1 MFCFF
6 SSRRRHTICALWTG
20 VQTCALPIFGYQ
32 QKCDRGYPRT
42 DDIIGSENVE
52 ACGEPKINGCERQP
66 RPRRCGYARH
76 KAGGLMWLIIC
87 INIGIEARKAESA
100 ASSVRQGNDPS
111 EIGPGLESSEERRV
125 GKECVRTSRSR
136 WSA

>member
-1 MFCFF
+1 MTHAFPTR
-6 SSRRRHTICALWTG
+6 SASDLSDIRAQEEITPAIC
-20 VQTCALPIFGYQ
+20 CHIGYH
-32 QKCDRGYPRT
+32 QKGDRGYPRT

-100 ASSVRQGNDPS
+100 AHSVRQGNDPS
-111 EIGPGLESSEERRV
+111 ELGHGDRKSTRLNSSH
-125 GKECVRTSRSR
+125 
-136 WSA
+136 

>member
-1 MFCFF
+1 MRISDW
-6 SSRRRHTICALWTG
+6 SSDVCSSDLAQAERTPAIC
-20 VQTCALPIFGYQ
+20 CHIGYH

-66 RPRRCGYARH
+66 RPRRSGYARH

-87 INIGIEARKAESA
+87 INIGIAARKAESA
-100 ASSVRQGNDPS
+100 AYSVRQGNDTS
-111 EIGPGLESSEERRV
+111 ELGHGRACPKVNPKGTRNHEP
-125 GKECVRTSRSR
+125 T
-136 WSA
+136 